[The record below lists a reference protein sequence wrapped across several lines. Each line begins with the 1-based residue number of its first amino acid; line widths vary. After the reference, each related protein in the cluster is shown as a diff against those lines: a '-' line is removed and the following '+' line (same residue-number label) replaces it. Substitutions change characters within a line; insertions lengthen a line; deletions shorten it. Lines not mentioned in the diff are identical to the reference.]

1 MRTLLLSII
10 ISLTILTV
18 RSQGFERI
26 MLRDGAT
33 KAGDGFY
40 VHIDG
45 GRVAARPPEWPERT
59 FWFYVRAPRHLNG
72 TELGDCVIHIE
83 DGHGQLL
90 GTFRTSPHRGDQANE
105 EGVFDVIVVPELF
118 SSGPEKPLSQS
129 SLGALWIPSPL
140 RTATIG
146 KITRQNELR
155 MEGPCRS
162 AM

>member
-1 MRTLLLSII
+1 MRALLLSII

-26 MLRDGAT
+26 TLRDGAT

-40 VHIDG
+40 VHING

-59 FWFYVRAPRHLNG
+59 LWFYVRAPRHLNG
-72 TELGDCVIHIE
+72 TELGDCMIHIE

-105 EGVFDVIVVPELF
+105 EGVFDVIVVPELAQQIQ
-118 SSGPEKPLSQS
+118 L
-129 SLGALWIPSPL
+129 
-140 RTATIG
+140 TIEYTKQTDFG
-146 KITRQNELR
+146 KTIAKYYEMELR
-155 MEGPCRS
+155 DYLPKKP
-162 AM
+162 